1 MFNNLLQAIS
11 RAIYNEFKDDY
22 KVYIDEVEQ
31 GLQEP
36 CFFIG
41 IIESSQ
47 KQELENR
54 RHIKNLVEIRY
65 FPKTGKTTEI
75 NDIKSTLYKIL
86 EYIEMLDFEGK
97 KHIIHGLEMQDVTS
111 DKVLIFLVQYN
122 YHITSSEEK
131 IYMDRLKQNGG
142 LK

>member
-41 IIESSQ
+41 IIESSR
-47 KQELENR
+47 KQELEKR
-54 RHIKNLVEIRY
+54 RRIKNLVEIRY

-86 EYIEMLDFEGK
+86 EYIEMLDYDGK
-97 KHIIHGLEMQDVTS
+97 KHIIRGLEMQDVTS

-131 IYMDRLKQNGG
+131 IYMDRLNQNGG